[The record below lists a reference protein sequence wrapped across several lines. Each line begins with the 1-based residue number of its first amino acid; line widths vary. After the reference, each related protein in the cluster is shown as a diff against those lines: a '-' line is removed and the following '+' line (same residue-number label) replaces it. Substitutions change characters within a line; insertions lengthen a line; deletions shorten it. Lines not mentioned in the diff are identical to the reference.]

1 MKRELTC
8 IGCPLG
14 CQIEVEMEHDK
25 ILSIG
30 GYSCSNGKRY
40 AESEVI
46 EPKRIL
52 TTSIRVADSSMCS
65 VKTREP
71 IPKDKLMAA
80 MATLKDVT
88 LTPPIRIGDV
98 VYKNIL
104 NTGVDVVATRN
115 ILAKE
120 KPSD

>member
-14 CQIEVEMEHDK
+14 CQIEVEMDHDK
-25 ILSIG
+25 ILSIS
-30 GYSCSNGKRY
+30 GYSCPNGKRY

-65 VKTREP
+65 VKTRAP

-80 MATLKDVT
+80 MAILKDVT